1 MRPLLLFAL
10 AAVAASAPQPS
21 VPRTVSSWRW
31 MRAITPAASAPMAQ
45 QCVVLDADL
54 YARAAAG
61 LRDVRLVQDGRELAF
76 ATDESFDD
84 RTGSSAAQTADDRA
98 LYEVSLRIMARPS
111 EWPGFAGNG
120 QANTRPEHPPGWFY
134 GSDLLPA
141 HVPVERVR
149 LDPAPAGT
157 EFLGLRAAE
166 KDDLRNAEVLET
178 TLTPAHPTAAFTV
191 GANLQQDADIGI
203 GVHGDGSVVNSFV
216 LEMRRRQ
223 MCYQPRSAAPLLIFL
238 GNENARP
245 VHYEYAAHYQPTGT
259 PLLARMGPV
268 QPNPAYR
275 PHEPH
280 RFQITR
286 TQRILLALSLSIAL
300 FLLTAVPVL
309 RGRR

>member
-1 MRPLLLFAL
+1 MRHLLLLAL
-10 AAVAASAPQPS
+10 AAAVASPPLPA
-21 VPRTVSSWRW
+21 PRTVSAWRFL
-31 MRAITPAASAPMAQ
+31 RVITPAESAPLAA

-61 LRDVRLVQDGRELAF
+61 LRDVRLVQDGRELAY

-84 RTGSSAAQTADDRA
+84 RASIPAALGTEDRA
-98 LYEVSLRIMARPS
+98 LYEVSLKIAARPS
-111 EWPGFAGNG
+111 EWPGAPGNG
-120 QANTRPEHPPGWFY
+120 AASSRPEHPPGWFY
-134 GSDLLPA
+134 GQDLLPA

-149 LDPAPAGT
+149 LEPAPAGT
-157 EFLGLRAAE
+157 EFLSLRAAA

-178 TLTPAHPTAAFTV
+178 TLTAEHPAAAFTV
-191 GANLQQDADIGI
+191 GANLQEDADVRV
-203 GVHGDGSVVNSFV
+203 GVHGQASQVTSFV

-223 MCYQPRSAAPLLIFL
+223 MCYQPRSAAPLLIFF

-245 VHYEYAAHYQPTGT
+245 VRYDYAAHYQPTGT

-275 PHEPH
+275 PREPY

-286 TQRILLALSLSIAL
+286 TERLLLALTLSMVM
-300 FLLTAVPVL
+300 FLVLAVPVL
-309 RGRR
+309 RRRR